1 MRSPLLLPAV
11 LVAALAAGAC
21 GAPSE
26 RASDGDGDSGGGE
39 YSGPLRMG
47 VTAGDGGDIARNV
60 ADLAEES
67 DSGLEVEVVEFSD
80 YNVPN
85 TALADGEL
93 DANAFQHVQFLD
105 EFNEASG
112 TDLVPVAETYL
123 APLALYSD
131 TVDDPGDLPDGA
143 TIAIPNDVTN
153 GSRSLLLL
161 QEGGLITLDPGAEG
175 DNHTV
180 ADIAD
185 NPRDFTFEEIDAALL
200 PRSLEDADASIIN
213 GGFATEAGL
222 TPKADGIL
230 VEDAENSPYVNI
242 IAVDSGDEDDPRVAQ
257 YIELLRSP
265 ESKAFIEEHF
275 GETLIPVF

>member
-1 MRSPLLLPAV
+1 MHRHFVLPAV
-11 LVAALAAGAC
+11 LIATLAAGAC

-26 RASDGDGDSGGGE
+26 RASDGDGDGGA
-39 YSGPLRMG
+39 YTGPLRVG

-60 ADLAEES
+60 ADLAEKS
-67 DSGLEVEVVEFSD
+67 DTGLEVEVVEFSD

-85 TALADGEL
+85 TALADGDL
-93 DANAFQHVQFLD
+93 DANAFQHAPFLE

-112 TDLVPVAETYL
+112 TGIVPVAETYL

-131 TVDDPGDLPDGA
+131 TVDDPADLPDGA

-161 QEGGLITLDPGAEG
+161 QEGGLVTLDPDAEG
-175 DNHTV
+175 ENHTV
-180 ADIAD
+180 ADIQD
-185 NPRDFTFEEIDAALL
+185 NPRDFAFEEIDAALL

-213 GGFATEAGL
+213 GGFAAEAGL
-222 TPKADGIL
+222 TPRADGIL
-230 VEDAENSPYVNI
+230 VEDAADSPYVNI
-242 IAVDSGDEDDPRVAQ
+242 VAVDSGDEDDPRVAQ
-257 YIELLRSP
+257 YVELMRSP
-265 ESKAFIEEHF
+265 ESKAFIEENF